1 MMRFFL
7 FILFSVQLSAQT
19 VYKTPSGA
27 KYHLASC
34 RMVKNVSSSL
44 ALENALKIGLQPCK
58 ICNPPFRAVSGIISK
73 PKKTAG
79 ANSASQCIECNKT
92 GLRCKRKTKIGNEFC
107 FLHLPLKFQ

>member
-7 FILFSVQLSAQT
+7 FIFLSVQLSAQT

-44 ALENALKIGLQPCK
+44 PLEKALKSGFQPCK
-58 ICNPPFRAVSGIISK
+58 ICDPPFRAVSGIISK

-79 ANSASQCIECNKT
+79 TNSASQCLARTKT
-92 GLRCKRKTKIGNEFC
+92 GARCKRKTRIGNDFC
-107 FLHLPLKFQ
+107 FQHLP